1 MNRIQQILSK
11 AERDGTARRLSTVD
25 TPATEERTP
34 LAERAPL
41 AGPRELPRRPVRDA
55 ARDLR
60 SDAAPN
66 LDYTTEYGE
75 PAHETDARTLHR
87 DEVRQPPAAQP
98 VIEPVGY
105 TDAPAGEHTIE
116 AVLDPMLVAATEP
129 LSPAAEHYRS
139 LRSRIAQLENDQVV
153 RVIQVTSPG
162 KGDGKT
168 VTALNLALTMAR
180 EFQRRVLVIDADL
193 RNPRVHELL
202 GLAPGPGLVEVLTGE
217 ASLEDAL
224 VDLPAQHLT
233 VLRAGH
239 SYDRPAEMLG
249 SAPMR
254 RLLDTLR
261 AQFDRIVIDSAP
273 AFVADPGAMAPIVDG
288 MLLVVRS
295 GVTTKPAIARSIGSL
310 PASKLLGL
318 VFNESGTPVEAP
330 YGAGA

>member
-11 AERDGTARRLSTVD
+11 AERDGTARRLNTID
-25 TPATEERTP
+25 APPGEDRPP
-34 LAERAPL
+34 LT
-41 AGPRELPRRPVRDA
+41 GPRELPRRQVREA
-55 ARDLR
+55 
-60 SDAAPN
+60 AAPVDYAG
-66 LDYTTEYGE
+66 DYTESPRE
-75 PAHETDARTLHR
+75 PDVRPITREADI
-87 DEVRQPPAAQP
+87 RQPQPAQP
-98 VIEPVGY
+98 IIEPVAY
-105 TDAPAGEHTIE
+105 ADAPVGGHAIE
-116 AVLDPMLVAATEP
+116 AVLDPLLVAATEP
-129 LSPAAEHYRS
+129 LSPAAEHYRA
-139 LRSRIAQLENDQVV
+139 LRSRIAQLENDQIV
-153 RVIQVTSPG
+153 RVIQITSPG

-180 EFQRRVLVIDADL
+180 EFQRRVLAIDADL
-193 RNPRVHELL
+193 RYPRMHELL

-224 VDLPAQHLT
+224 VELPEQHLT

-261 AQFDRIVIDSAP
+261 SQFDRIVIDSAP
-273 AFVADPGAMAPIVDG
+273 AIVADPGAMAPIVDG

-295 GVTTKPAIARSIGSL
+295 GVTTRPAIGRSIASL
-310 PASKLLGL
+310 PSSKLLGL
-318 VFNESGTPVEAP
+318 VFNETATPADAQ

>member
-11 AERDGTARRLSTVD
+11 AERDGTARRLNTID
-25 TPATEERTP
+25 APP
-34 LAERAPL
+34 GDDRAPL
-41 AGPRELPRRPVRDA
+41 TGPRELPRRPVRDA
-55 ARDLR
+55 ARDIRL
-60 SDAAPN
+60 
-66 LDYTTEYGE
+66 E
-75 PAHETDARTLHR
+75 
-87 DEVRQPPAAQP
+87 PPAYERTEESRETFARPPIEQAVQP

-105 TDAPAGEHTIE
+105 AETPAGGHTIE
-116 AVLDPMLVAATEP
+116 AVLSPLLVAATEP
-129 LSPAAEHYRS
+129 LSAAAEHYRS

-168 VTALNLALTMAR
+168 VTALNLALTMAQ

-202 GLAPGPGLVEVLTGE
+202 GLDPGPGLVEVLTGE
-217 ASLEDAL
+217 AALQDAL
-224 VDLPAQHLT
+224 VELPAQHLT

-239 SYDRPAEMLG
+239 TYDRPAEMLG

-273 AFVADPGAMAPIVDG
+273 ASVADPGAIAPIVDG

-295 GVTTKPAIARSIGSL
+295 GVTTRPAIARSIGSL
-310 PASKLLGL
+310 PSSKLLGL
-318 VFNESGTPVEAP
+318 VFNESGAPVDAP